1 MADHAADQPAKGPLL
16 TMDEAAEYLGISRRT
31 LERLTVEAQ
40 LRRVHIGQAVRIPV
54 SELDHFIATHLE
66 SEYGEEDTDE
76 DLPN

>member
-31 LERLTVEAQ
+31 LERLIVEAQ

-66 SEYGEEDTDE
+66 SEYGEEDADE

>member
-31 LERLTVEAQ
+31 LERLIVEAQ

-66 SEYGEEDTDE
+66 SEYGEEGTDE